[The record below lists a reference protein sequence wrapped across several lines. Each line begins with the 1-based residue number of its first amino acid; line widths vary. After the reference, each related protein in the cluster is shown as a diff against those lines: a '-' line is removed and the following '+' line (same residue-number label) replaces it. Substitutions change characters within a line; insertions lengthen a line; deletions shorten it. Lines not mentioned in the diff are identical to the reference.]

1 MEVPNKLACWRNALG
16 ALAEDFLDLFAS
28 PPQPFPEDVT
38 YPTTPNMEALV
49 REHCNN
55 IVMPER
61 SLLLFDEIMRE
72 CDGTLDERKLAD
84 WAVLYEWE
92 ILSGVG
98 NEAALNLSGGSYQG
112 MRGLALAWGAHLAD
126 VLRLS
131 TRVYDMVFAA
141 GDLFS
146 EIFNQIPPAELGE
159 ACRQSITPG
168 YVKAQASVQYARALY
183 LQNAPMLHEAQ
194 DLLQATDEQISH
206 EIAISMSGMANHELG
221 EYVKSLMSE
230 VAAVWQEFFST
241 PGVGEILRNVLP
253 ETLANLAWY
262 LGYCFRY
269 HLQQHP
275 SQTKSVLDVIKR
287 RGEIDAL
294 MEQYRWIHGWGGDRD
309 QGIAKAW
316 RSVAPRFFR
325 ISGNVEDIKEDAD
338 QERLI
343 GVAHGLEG
351 YCRRNPAA
359 VGLMDGAAGGLK
371 RLLAK
376 AGRDQEMSWERK
388 QLSIGN
394 KALTDAYHPEAGNA
408 TPDKNPPDEIVGN
421 LGDDGIFN
429 LLQEYPADGDE
440 ILNEVVTKE
449 RCNEW
454 LSKLTQ
460 RERTAVELML
470 RMKTQQDVAKAMGIG
485 QPQVS
490 QLLSNARRKFV
501 KTPR

>member
-1 MEVPNKLACWRNALG
+1 
-16 ALAEDFLDLFAS
+16 
-28 PPQPFPEDVT
+28 
-38 YPTTPNMEALV
+38 MEALV
-49 REHCNN
+49 KEHHNN
-55 IVMPER
+55 LVIPER

-72 CDGTLDERKLAD
+72 YDGTLDERKLAD
-84 WAVLYEWE
+84 WPVLFEWE
-92 ILSGVG
+92 ILSGFG
-98 NEAALNLSGGSYQG
+98 NEAALNLSGASYEG
-112 MRGLALAWGAHLAD
+112 MKGLARAWGARLANI
-126 VLRLS
+126 LSLS
-131 TRVYDMVFAA
+131 TRIYDMMIAF

-146 EIFNQIPPAELGE
+146 EIFDRIPSAELGE
-159 ACRQSITPG
+159 ACRQSITPS
-168 YVKAQASVQYARALY
+168 YLKAQASVQYARALY
-183 LQNAPMLHEAQ
+183 LQNAPMLHEAEE
-194 DLLQATDEQISH
+194 LLQATDEQISH
-206 EIAISMSGMANHELG
+206 EIAISMSGMSNLELG
-221 EYVKSLMSE
+221 EYVKRLMSK
-230 VAAVWQEFFST
+230 VAAVWQELFST
-241 PGVGEILRNVLP
+241 PGVGEMLRNALP

-262 LGYCFRY
+262 MGYCFRY

-316 RSVAPRFFR
+316 RSVAPGFFR
-325 ISGNVEDIKEDAD
+325 ISGNVEDVKEDAD

-343 GVAHGLEG
+343 GVSHGLEG
-351 YCRRNPAA
+351 YSRRNSAV

-371 RLLAK
+371 SLLAK
-376 AGRDQEMSWERK
+376 AGRDQETSWKRK

-394 KALTDAYHPEAGNA
+394 KALTDAYHPEAGHA
-408 TPDKNPPDEIVGN
+408 TPDENPLDEIVGN

-440 ILNEVVTKE
+440 ILSEVVTKE

-490 QLLSNARRKFV
+490 QLLSSAWRKFL